1 MNNIKP
7 IGEHIDVTAEKILA
21 IIYTEQA
28 ARLAIQ
34 SPRAL
39 FMFWCRLKID
49 FATGSVVRAVRIVES
64 APEIASQEDAA
75 EVVRLSQAADDDP
88 RIAELQPVK
97 ARVQYANI
105 PEWNKG
111 PVN

>member
-7 IGEHIDVTAEKILA
+7 IGKHIDVTAETLEGNATTQALA
-21 IIYTEQA
+21 CRT
-28 ARLAIQ
+28 
-34 SPRAL
+34 PRSVL
-39 FMFWCRLKID
+39 MFLCRVGIN
-49 FATGSVVRAVRIVES
+49 FAHGSVVRAVRIVES
-64 APEIASQEDAA
+64 APEMASQEDAA

-105 PEWNKG
+105 PEWNTGK
-111 PVN
+111 VN